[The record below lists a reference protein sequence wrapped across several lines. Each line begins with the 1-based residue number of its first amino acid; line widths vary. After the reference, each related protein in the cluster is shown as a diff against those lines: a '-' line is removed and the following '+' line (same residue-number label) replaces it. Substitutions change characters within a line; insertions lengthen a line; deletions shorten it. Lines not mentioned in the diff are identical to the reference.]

1 MNMSQ
6 QFLVSL
12 PMLGDSNFFKSVV
25 YVENH
30 DGDGAKG
37 WIVNKEL
44 DNRVAVRLRKS
55 IQLGINAPIYYGGPV
70 EVNQCFVLH
79 SSDIMLAQ
87 SLKIND
93 NLCVTRDKS
102 IITMLNENKFPQNYR
117 IIIGCASWGPGQLES
132 ELLGSRTGGKSM
144 WVSADYQKDF
154 MWSATAEEQ
163 WSYGIENSAKQKTTN
178 YLNF

>member
-1 MNMSQ
+1 MKQ
-6 QFLVSL
+6 QFLASL
-12 PMLGDSNFFKSVV
+12 PTLQDGNFNQSVV
-25 YVENH
+25 YVDNH

-44 DNRVAVRLRKS
+44 DSRVAVRLRKS

-70 EVNQCFVLH
+70 EVNQCYVLH

-87 SLKIND
+87 TVKIND

-102 IITMLNENKFPQNYR
+102 FVIMFNEKKYPQHYR
-117 IIIGCASWGPGQLES
+117 IILGCSCWGPGQLES
-132 ELLGSRTGGKSM
+132 ELLGSRTGGKSS
-144 WVSADYQKDF
+144 WTSFKYDKVFIWNTPVS
-154 MWSATAEEQ
+154 EQ
-163 WSYGIENSAKQKTTN
+163 WNKGIANSANQKVSN

>member
-25 YVENH
+25 CVENH

-44 DNRVAVRLRKS
+44 DARVAVRLRKS

-117 IIIGCASWGPGQLES
+117 IIIGCASWGPVNLKVNYWAVEPAVKVC
-132 ELLGSRTGGKSM
+132 GSMLTIKKILCG
-144 WVSADYQKDF
+144 VQQQKNSGH
-154 MWSATAEEQ
+154 MVLKTAP
-163 WSYGIENSAKQKTTN
+163 SKKQQTI
-178 YLNF
+178 